1 MVPPMR
7 NMDFGSL
14 RIDAGCN
21 ITNASAFVTVK
32 SYWSNWVNDSTSA
45 TTDSPWTVWIGNT
58 TTVSTATTVWGNW
71 YPRAIPMAPPPPE
84 SPEVIQAR
92 RDAVMVR
99 AAADRERRM
108 EREAQQARA
117 SERAK
122 ETLLEF
128 LSPSQRDEYQRVGR
142 FHCQDRSGKRYA
154 ILPRKLDGVIEYEGN
169 KPAGM
174 WCVHEVGMPLP
185 IEDTMLAQK
194 LAIEAGGEEELR
206 RVAFHRPYHV
216 GDLQEVH

>member
-1 MVPPMR
+1 MR

-14 RIDAGCN
+14 RIDAGSS
-21 ITNASAFVTVK
+21 ITNASVYVTVK
-32 SYWSNWVNDSTSA
+32 NYWPNWVYDSTTLSTA
-45 TTDSPWTVWIGNT
+45 TPWTIWVGNT
-58 TTVSTATTVWGNW
+58 TSTMTTTTWGNW
-71 YPRAIPMAPPPPE
+71 YPRAIQYVPVPPPPVE
-84 SPEVIQAR
+84 APEVVQAR

-128 LSPSQRDEYQRVGR
+128 LSPSQQDEYQRSGR

-154 ILPRKLDGVIEYEGN
+154 ILPRKLDGVIEYEGD
-169 KPAGM
+169 KPAGA
-174 WCVHEVGMPLP
+174 WCVHEVGEFLP

-206 RVAFHRPYHV
+206 RVAFHRPYRV
-216 GDLQEVH
+216 GDLQAVH